1 MSRAKGN
8 IAEDKATIYL
18 EENGYFVLERNF
30 YSQFGEIDIIAT
42 KENVLHF
49 IEVKS
54 GESFELAIQNITP
67 RKLSRLIKTANIYL
81 KKSSLDI
88 DFMLDA
94 LMVTPQNIELVE
106 NISL

>member
-30 YSQFGEIDIIAT
+30 YSRFGEIDIIAT